1 MQNAIDHSDYSDR
14 VFDHILKVAK
24 TIADLEEQIISPATI
39 SLKLSNIALWI
50 ENTRADSIKLY
61 NLIP

>member
-1 MQNAIDHSDYSDR
+1 MPEFLTVSSK
-14 VFDHILKVAK
+14 IL
-24 TIADLEEQIISPATI
+24 TIADQKEQKNITATI

-50 ENTRADSIKLY
+50 ENTGADSIKLY